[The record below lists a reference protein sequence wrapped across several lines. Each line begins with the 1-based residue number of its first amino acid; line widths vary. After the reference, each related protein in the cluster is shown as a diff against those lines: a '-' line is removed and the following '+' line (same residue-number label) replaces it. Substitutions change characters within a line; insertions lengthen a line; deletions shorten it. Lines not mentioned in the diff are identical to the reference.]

1 MLKNKNI
8 IITGASGFIG
18 SHLSEELIG
27 NGNFL
32 ILIDNF
38 NEYYTGKEKNLTDL
52 TNKYENKKDFILIK
66 KDLRDNSTL
75 KEISYDIDII
85 FHMAAQAGVRYSIKH
100 PIEVMD
106 NNIKSTVNLFEFC
119 LNKNLEKIVHAS
131 SSSVYGNPEY
141 TPVDEDHPKNPISPY
156 AVSKLCCEK
165 YAEFYHRLYGLPITS
180 LRFFTVYGSRQRPD
194 MAIRKFFDSISNNR
208 EITIY
213 GNGEQ
218 LRDFTYISDVI
229 DGIIAAGENSRSVGE
244 EFNIGCSNPITVNE
258 LVNLMYSI
266 ANKQKN
272 LRYIEKQLGD
282 VDITYSSVDKSKKIL
297 GYSPKIQIIQ
307 GLKNQYQWQINFNK
321 NSIR

>member
-1 MLKNKNI
+1 MIKNKNI
-8 IITGASGFIG
+8 VITGASGFIG
-18 SHLSEELIG
+18 SHLSEALIG

-38 NEYYTGKEKNLTDL
+38 NEYYTGKEKNLKDL
-52 TNKYENKKDFILIK
+52 TQKYENEKDFILIK

-75 KEISYDIDII
+75 KEISNDIDII
-85 FHMAAQAGVRYSIKH
+85 FHMAAQAGVRYSINH

-106 NNIKSTVNLFEFC
+106 NNIKSTVKLFEFC
-119 LNKNLEKIVHAS
+119 LNKNLEKIVNAS
-131 SSSVYGNPEY
+131 SSSVYGNPKY
-141 TPVDEDHPKNPISPY
+141 TPVDEEHPKNPISPY
-156 AVSKLCCEK
+156 AVSKLSCEK

-208 EITIY
+208 EIIIY

-229 DGIIAAGENSRSVGE
+229 DGIITAGENSRSIGE
-244 EFNIGCSNPITVNE
+244 IFNIGCSNPITVNE
-258 LVNLMYSI
+258 LVDHMYTI
-266 ANKQKN
+266 ANKEKK

-282 VDITYSSVDKSKKIL
+282 VDTTYSNIIKTKNFL
-297 GYSPKIQIIQ
+297 GYTPKVQIIE
-307 GLKNQYQWQINFNK
+307 GLNKQYQWQRSFNK
-321 NSIR
+321 ISIK